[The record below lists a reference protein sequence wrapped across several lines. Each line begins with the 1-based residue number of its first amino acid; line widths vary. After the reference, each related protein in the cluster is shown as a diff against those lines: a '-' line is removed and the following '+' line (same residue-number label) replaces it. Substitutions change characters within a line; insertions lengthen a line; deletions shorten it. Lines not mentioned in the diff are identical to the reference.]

1 MAHRMQ
7 TTSEAAAAEAERRG
21 HGGRHPTQSGYVGIA
36 LILAV
41 ITAIEVWLY
50 YQNMGR
56 SALIVVLLG
65 LSSLKFGLVAGW
77 FMHLKFDNRVLTIFF
92 VAGIALA
99 FTVMLVVLAVQ
110 RILFV

>member
-7 TTSEAAAAEAERRG
+7 SPSESAAAEAEGRA

-36 LILAV
+36 LILAI

-50 YQNMGR
+50 YLDVQR
-56 SALIVVLLG
+56 TALIVVLLG
-65 LSSLKFGLVAGW
+65 LSTVKFGLVAGW

-92 VAGIALA
+92 VAGITLA
-99 FTVMLVVLAVQ
+99 FIVMLVVLAVQ